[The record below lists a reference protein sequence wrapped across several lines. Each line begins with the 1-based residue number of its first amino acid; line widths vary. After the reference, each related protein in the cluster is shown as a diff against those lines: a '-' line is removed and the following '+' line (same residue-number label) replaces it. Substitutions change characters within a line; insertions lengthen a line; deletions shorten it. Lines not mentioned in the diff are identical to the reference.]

1 MHKTL
6 VMQIQG
12 LIGRENE
19 LHTLA
24 QVMQRDDA
32 QLVAVYG
39 RRRVGKTFL
48 VKRFFNE
55 TYDFSFVGSYKTQT
69 SIQLELFRGTLER
82 YSGKK
87 VAKLKTWYEAFN
99 ALRDYLQTLNKE
111 RIVIFLDEL
120 PWMDQPKS
128 NFLSAFS
135 FFWNDWACS
144 VKGLKLVACGSATT
158 WMLDKFVGDKGGFYG
173 RNNRAIYLPPF
184 TLNEVE
190 QFLKMRGFVWSRH
203 KMVEAYMV
211 FGGIPYY
218 LDMLDSTIPLEANI
232 DSLFFRQGTQ
242 LRGEY
247 LFLFRTLFN
256 EAPLYHR
263 VVECLADNEQGMT
276 QAEIKEKL
284 RLKDGGTLTTCLEN
298 LQKCD
303 FIRMYAGYKKKERE
317 TLYQLTDLFTLFHLN
332 FIRRDNG
339 QDEHYWTNLNDHS
352 RENWEGHAFEMVC
365 LHHIPEIKQRL
376 GIFGVLTNAY
386 SWTTKAREDKDGS
399 RWKKAQ
405 IDLLLE
411 RADGHINVCEMKF
424 SKNEYRIT
432 EAYDARLRERMNTF
446 IHHTGTKATLQSTF
460 ITTYGLVRNEYAGN
474 VQSQVTLDDLF
485 CVVPR

>member
-1 MHKTL
+1 
-6 VMQIQG
+6 MQIQG

-19 LHTLA
+19 LHTLE
-24 QVMQRDDA
+24 QVMQREDA

-55 TYDFSFVGSYKTQT
+55 IFDFSFVGSYKTAT
-69 SIQLELFRGTLER
+69 SIQLELFRGALER
-82 YSGKK
+82 YSGCK
-87 VAKLKTWYEAFN
+87 VGKLKTWYAAFD
-99 ALRDYLQTLNKE
+99 ALRYYLQSLRKE
-111 RIVIFLDEL
+111 RIVIFFDEL

-135 FFWNDWACS
+135 YFWNDWACS
-144 VKGLKLVACGSATT
+144 VSGLKLVACGSATT
-158 WMLDKFVGDKGGFYG
+158 WMLDKFVGDRGGFYG

-190 QFLKMRGFVWSRH
+190 QFLKMRGFVWSRY
-203 KMVEAYMV
+203 KIVEAYMV

-218 LDMLDSTIPLEANI
+218 LDMLDSTLPLEANI

-247 LFLFRTLFN
+247 HFLFRTLFN

-263 VVECLADNEQGMT
+263 VVECLADNDQGMT
-276 QAEIKEKL
+276 QSEIKEKL
-284 RLKDGGTLTTCLEN
+284 HLKDGGNLSICLEN

-303 FIRMYAGYKKKERE
+303 FIRMYAGYKKIERE

-332 FIRRDNG
+332 FVRKDNG
-339 QDEHYWTNLNDHS
+339 QDEHYWTNQNDHS

-386 SWTTKAREDKDGS
+386 SWTTQARIDKDGS
-399 RWKKAQ
+399 KWKKAQ

-432 EAYDARLRERMNTF
+432 EAYDSRLRERMNTF
-446 IHHTGTKATLQSTF
+446 AHHTKTDYTMLCTF
-460 ITTYGLVRNEYAGN
+460 ITTYGLVRNEYLGQ
-474 VQSQVTLDDLF
+474 VQSQVTMDDLF